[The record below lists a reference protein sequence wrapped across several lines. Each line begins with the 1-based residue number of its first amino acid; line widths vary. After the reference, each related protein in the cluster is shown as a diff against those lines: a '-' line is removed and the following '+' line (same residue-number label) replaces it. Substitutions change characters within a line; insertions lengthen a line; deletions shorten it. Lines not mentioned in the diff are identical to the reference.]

1 MTSRRGP
8 RLRRWVGS
16 GAILCV
22 VALAAILL
30 LNRPQMRQELL
41 ATSGACRPTPGR
53 LAGEEHY
60 RPWRSDLCAGPAQEE
75 PANLEDTTHAR
86 WRGGED
92 RSSLDLALLDVLGG
106 KTTRAIARLEQ
117 AARDPK
123 TAISALTDL
132 SALHL
137 LHFETEGD
145 PLDLLRAAQAADRG
159 LALDPEQAP
168 LLFNR
173 AQALSRLGARRL
185 AEKAWEEILD
195 DETSGWKEEALSH
208 LQELRQPSDEERWA
222 RALPALESPAATPEQ
237 ITALVESLPANA
249 RAHAEEVLLPG
260 WAAAVTRG
268 DARAEAQLRLAT
280 IIGDALVRKRGE
292 TLLANTLDVIRKTME
307 QGTPSERDALLRGLQ
322 SFGVGV
328 TQYHEQNLTS
338 AQEPLLQA
346 ARDLE
351 RIGCPLSY
359 WARFYLAIG
368 EYYSDADRG
377 LTILNDLLEEIPQ
390 DHYLALTGRIE
401 WIAGTI
407 DKVQGRIQSS
417 IRRYDHSASSLRRA
431 GGDRSAAFVAVLLAE
446 VYSLYG
452 EHAQGWQQRLFAFHR
467 VRYSEGSRRNI
478 AMWIE
483 AKEAL
488 LRQGHLDLAGP
499 LVEEAVAEAD
509 RWGRPLGQATAYL
522 ERASYWLAVNNR
534 PAALADLRKAQQAL
548 SLMEESGLKEQ
559 ITFSALITEGLYERA
574 TDPARSAALLDRAL
588 DGQTSTGNRFEAITY
603 TTAKAA
609 AQLDAGQIDA
619 GARSLEEAI
628 SIFETIRSTVEDPVS
643 RMQAFRQ
650 AQPAFDKLMRLR
662 MTVQPD
668 RDPEEVFRLAERA
681 RARVLLDLRTGKTL
695 QAESGEDFVRLADL
709 EKLLPSGTALVSY
722 AVLEDRVL
730 AWIVEEGRARMVTLN
745 IARDEI
751 AEMIKDF
758 RLEMAREA
766 DGKELQKAGA
776 PLYDALIQPLGLA
789 PRDGSLII
797 VPDRWLARLPFA
809 ALFDRQA
816 GQYLIEQRVVTIA
829 PSATLLV
836 RGSERRPHSR
846 PQELSA
852 LAVGVSRAGTFS
864 GKSLRRLPNAGKEA
878 QQIAEIYE
886 NSTALVDQEASKE
899 NFLRLSVSKDV
910 VHFAGHAVVDL
921 EAPRRSVLLFAGPS
935 KTLEPFSLGE
945 LFDAGLGQAGLAV
958 LSACRAQDSLV
969 DDREGL
975 LGIAGAFFA
984 AGVPEIVASPWNVED
999 RRSLPVMVAFH
1010 REYRKYRSA
1019 GVAFRNAVQSLLRS
1033 GSPEECSPASWGGFT
1048 IIEGSLRRED
1058 Q

>member
-1 MTSRRGP
+1 
-8 RLRRWVGS
+8 
-16 GAILCV
+16 
-22 VALAAILL
+22 
-30 LNRPQMRQELL
+30 
-41 ATSGACRPTPGR
+41 
-53 LAGEEHY
+53 
-60 RPWRSDLCAGPAQEE
+60 
-75 PANLEDTTHAR
+75 
-86 WRGGED
+86 
-92 RSSLDLALLDVLGG
+92 VLGG
-106 KTTRAIARLEQ
+106 KTSRAIARLEL
-117 AARDPK
+117 AAREPE
-123 TAISALTDL
+123 TAVSALTDL

-137 LHFETEGD
+137 LHFETDGD
-145 PLDLLRAAQAADRG
+145 PLDLLRAVQAADRG
-159 LALDPEQAP
+159 LALDPAQAP

-173 AQALSRLGARRL
+173 AQALSRLGTRRL
-185 AEKAWEEILD
+185 AEKAWEEILG
-195 DETSGWKEEALSH
+195 DETASGWRDEALSH
-208 LQELRQPSDEERWA
+208 LQELRQPSDEERWE
-222 RALPALESPAATPEQ
+222 RALPALESSAASPEQ
-237 ITALVESLPANA
+237 IIALVESLPANA
-249 RAHAEEVLLPG
+249 RAHAEEILLPR
-260 WAAAVTRG
+260 WATAVSRG
-268 DARAEAQLRLAT
+268 DVRAESSLRLAT
-280 IIGDALVRKRGE
+280 TIGDVLSRTRGE
-292 TLLANTLDVIRKTME
+292 ALLSDTVGVILKTME
-307 QGTPSERDALLRGLQ
+307 YGTPSQRDALLRGLRA
-322 SFGVGV
+322 FGVGV
-328 TQYHEQNLTS
+328 AQYHEQNLTS

-351 RIGCPLSY
+351 GIGCPLSY

-377 LTILNDLLEEIPQ
+377 LTILNSLLEEVPQ
-390 DHYLALTGRIE
+390 DRYPALTGRIE

-452 EHAQGWQQRLFAFHR
+452 EHALGWQQRLFAFHR
-467 VRYSEGSRRNI
+467 VRYSEGARRNI

-522 ERASYWLAVNNR
+522 ERASYRLAVDDR
-534 PAALADLRKAQQAL
+534 PAALTDLREAQQAL
-548 SLMEESGLKEQ
+548 SQMEDSALKEQ

-574 TDPARSAALLDRAL
+574 TDPARAAVLLDRAL
-588 DGQTSTGNRFEAITY
+588 EGQTSTSNRFEAITY

-609 AQLDAGQIDA
+609 AELAAGQVDA
-619 GARSLEEAI
+619 GAKSLEEAI

-650 AQPAFDKLMRLR
+650 AQPAFDELMRLR
-662 MTVQPD
+662 TAVVPN
-668 RDPEEVFRLAERA
+668 RDPEETFRLAERA

-695 QAESGEDFVRLADL
+695 PAKSEDDFVRLADL
-709 EKLLPSGTALVSY
+709 EKIVPSGTALVSY

-730 AWIVEEGRARMVTLN
+730 AWVIDEGHARLVTLE
-745 IARDEI
+745 IHREEI
-751 AEMIKDF
+751 AKMTKEF

-766 DGKELQKAGA
+766 DEEELQKAAA

-789 PRDGSLII
+789 PRDGSLVI
-797 VPDRWLARLPFA
+797 VPDRWLSRLPFA
-809 ALFDRQA
+809 ALYDRRA
-816 GQYLIEQRVVTIA
+816 GQYLIQQRTVTIA

-836 RGSERRPHSR
+836 RGSEKRPHSGPR
-846 PQELSA
+846 DLSV

-864 GKSLRRLPNAGKEA
+864 GRSLRRLPNAGKEA
-878 QQIAEIYE
+878 QEVAAIYE
-886 NSTALVDQEASKE
+886 ESTTLIDLEARKE
-899 NFLRLSVSKDV
+899 NFLRLSVSNDV
-910 VHFAGHAVVDL
+910 VHFAGHAMVDL

-935 KTLEPFSLGE
+935 ETTLEPFSLGE
-945 LFDAGLGQAGLAV
+945 LFDAGLGQASLVV

-969 DDREGL
+969 DDREGI

-999 RRSLPVMVAFH
+999 RTSLPVMVAFH
-1010 REYRKYRSA
+1010 REYRKHRSA
-1019 GVAFRNAVQSLLRS
+1019 GVAFRQAVLGLLRS
-1033 GSPEECSPASWGGFT
+1033 GSPEERSPASWGGFT